1 MSQSRAAAGA
11 SSQRGWLY
19 VCFVASGAAGLIL
32 EIVWSKYLSLLL
44 GNSIYGVAT
53 VVASFLGGLGIGAW
67 LGGRIAGGA
76 REPLRLYAR
85 LELIVGTLGIV
96 SPLVYLAAKPAFA
109 GLYGAMGGGGTLFL
123 VIRFLLLF
131 AVLLPP
137 TVAMGATLPLLAS
150 DFTRRGAGFDASVGR
165 LYALNT
171 AGAVGGVV
179 AAGFVLIPAIGLWK
193 TAALAGLLD
202 LAVAALVTSRRPEA
216 PPAETAATAG
226 SDEPAAGS
234 VLMGRL
240 IVPLFALSGFTAI
253 LAEIAW
259 TRILSVPLGGMVYA
273 LSAILA
279 IYLLGLALGSAA
291 AARILRAFPVPI
303 LLFGI
308 VELLLAAL
316 VVGGGHL
323 FGRIPLWQA
332 RIISGSPGIA
342 GLLAG
347 DAAIAALFVL
357 PPTLA
362 LGALF
367 PRTGP

>member
-1 MSQSRAAAGA
+1 
-11 SSQRGWLY
+11 
-19 VCFVASGAAGLIL
+19 
-32 EIVWSKYLSLLL
+32 
-44 GNSIYGVAT
+44 
-53 VVASFLGGLGIGAW
+53 
-67 LGGRIAGGA
+67 
-76 REPLRLYAR
+76 
-85 LELIVGTLGIV
+85 
-96 SPLVYLAAKPAFA
+96 
-109 GLYGAMGGGGTLFL
+109 
-123 VIRFLLLF
+123 
-131 AVLLPP
+131 
-137 TVAMGATLPLLAS
+137 
-150 DFTRRGAGFDASVGR
+150 
-165 LYALNT
+165 
-171 AGAVGGVV
+171 
-179 AAGFVLIPAIGLWK
+179 VLIPAIGLWK
-193 TAALAGLLD
+193 TAALAGFLD
-202 LAVAALVTSRRPEA
+202 LAVAAIVTRRRPEA
-216 PPAETAATAG
+216 PPAETAAPQG
-226 SDEPAAGS
+226 GDGPVAGS

-291 AARILRAFPVPI
+291 AARILRTFPVPI

-367 PRTGP
+367 ARGRDPPARGVREPRSGPCAANTVGSIAGSLLTGFVLLPWIDAQGAAAGAAISRGDRPRRDPSRRGRSGRRG